1 MSASPPSQGGFRWVF
16 IIIMEKTSNLETRR
30 IWLFLIITFVIT
42 YAWTIGLIWPRV
54 LGRDAATLSQEE
66 QNINV
71 ALTAVLMFFPAL
83 GVLITRL
90 VTREGF
96 KNAMLCLNLKG
107 NVRYYLI
114 GWFGPMVLTLFGT
127 VLYFVVCPSAFSLA
141 SYQAQMATVPL
152 PETLFWVVQALLMLI
167 APLLNLV
174 PCFGE
179 EWGWRGYLLPKVAT
193 RMKFLPT
200 VLLTGFI
207 WGIWHAPIIVAGHN
221 YGMSYPGYPWWGII
235 AMCLFCIVV
244 GTLFSYITL
253 KTKSCWPAVFAHGML
268 NGTASIGVIFLADP
282 MGYDRFVGPVP
293 TGIIGAAAY
302 ILVAVWIVYKMCRE
316 EA

>member
-1 MSASPPSQGGFRWVF
+1 MKQK
-16 IIIMEKTSNLETRR
+16 ESNLELRR
-30 IWLFLIITFVIT
+30 IALFLIITFVMT
-42 YAWTIGLIWPRV
+42 YAWTMCLIWPRV
-54 LGRDAATLSQEE
+54 LGRDAATLTAEE
-66 QNINV
+66 TIVNT

-96 KNAMLCLNLKG
+96 KNAMVRLNLKG

-114 GWFGPMVLTLFGT
+114 GWFGPMVLTILGT
-127 VLYFVVCPSAFSLA
+127 VLYFLLFPSEFTTATLDAQLA
-141 SYQAQMATVPL
+141 AMPIPPAMFWAT
-152 PETLFWVVQALLMLI
+152 QALLMMV

-174 PCFGE
+174 TCFGE
-179 EWGWRGYLLPKVAT
+179 EWGWRGYLLPKVAE

-200 VLLTGFI
+200 VLLTGLV
-207 WGIWHAPIIVAGHN
+207 WGIWHAPVIVAGHN
-221 YGMSYPGYPWWGII
+221 YGMQYPGYPWWGII
-235 AMCLFCIVV
+235 AMCAFCIVA

-253 KTKSCWPAVFAHGML
+253 KTRSCWPAVLAHGAL

-282 MGYDRFVGPVP
+282 MAYDRFVGPVP

-302 ILVAVWIVYKMCRE
+302 IVVAVWIVWRMHRE
-316 EA
+316 EINVVA

>member
-1 MSASPPSQGGFRWVF
+1 
-16 IIIMEKTSNLETRR
+16 MEKESKLEMRR
-30 IWLFLIITFVIT
+30 IWLFLIITFAMT

-54 LGRDAATLSQEE
+54 LGRDIATLPQEE
-66 QNINV
+66 QLINT
-71 ALTAVLMFFPAL
+71 ALTAVLMFFPAI

-90 VTREGF
+90 ITREGF
-96 KNAMLCLNLKG
+96 KNAMLRLNLKG

-114 GWFGPMVLTLFGT
+114 GWFGPFVLTLLGT
-127 VLYFVVCPSAFSLA
+127 LLYFVIFPSEFTLTT
-141 SYQAQMATVPL
+141 YRAQMATLPF
-152 PETLFWVVQALLMLI
+152 PETTFWVLQGMLMLI

-179 EWGWRGYLLPKVAT
+179 EWGWRGYLLPKVAE

-221 YGMSYPGYPWWGII
+221 YGMNYPGYPWWGII
-235 AMCLFCIVV
+235 AMCVFCIVV
-244 GTLFSYITL
+244 GTLFSYVTL
-253 KTKSCWPAVFAHGML
+253 KAKSYWPAVFAHGMM

-282 MGYDRFVGPVP
+282 MAYERFIGPVP

-302 ILVAVWIVYKMCRE
+302 IVAAVCIVWKYRD
-316 EA
+316 

>member
-1 MSASPPSQGGFRWVF
+1 
-16 IIIMEKTSNLETRR
+16 MEKENNLETRR
-30 IWLFLIITFVIT
+30 IWLFLIITFVMT

-54 LGRDAATLSQEE
+54 LGRDVATLSQEE
-66 QNINV
+66 QFINT

-96 KNAMLCLNLKG
+96 KNAMVRFNLKG

-114 GWFGPMVLTLFGT
+114 GWFGPFVLTLLGT
-127 VLYFVVCPSAFSLA
+127 LLYFVIFPSEFTLTT
-141 SYQAQMATVPL
+141 YLAQMATL
-152 PETLFWVVQALLMLI
+152 PVSPQLFWIVQLLLMMV

-179 EWGWRGYLLPKVAT
+179 EWGWRGYLLPKVAE

-207 WGIWHAPIIVAGHN
+207 WGVWHAPIIVAGHN

-235 AMCLFCIVV
+235 AMCVFCIVV
-244 GTLFSYITL
+244 GVLFSYISL
-253 KTKSCWPAVFAHGML
+253 KAKSCWPAVFAHGML

-282 MGYDRFVGPVP
+282 MAYDRFVGPVP

-302 ILVAVWIVYKMCRE
+302 IVAAVCIVWKYRD
-316 EA
+316 

>member
-1 MSASPPSQGGFRWVF
+1 M
-16 IIIMEKTSNLETRR
+16 MDKEKTLETRR
-30 IWLFLIITFVIT
+30 IWLFLIITFALT

-66 QNINV
+66 TLINT

-96 KNAMLCLNLKG
+96 KNAMVSFNFKG

-114 GWFGPMVLTLFGT
+114 GWFGPFVLTLLGAL
-127 VLYFVVCPSAFSLA
+127 LYFMVFPSEFTLD
-141 SYQAQMATVPL
+141 SYLTQMAAL
-152 PETLFWVVQALLMLI
+152 PVSPKLFWIVQLLLMMA
-167 APLLNLV
+167 APLLNV
-174 PCFGE
+174 VTCFGE
-179 EWGWRGYLLPKVAT
+179 EWGWRGYLLPKVAE

-200 VLLTGFI
+200 ILLTGFI

-221 YGMSYPGYPWWGII
+221 YGMDYPGYPWAGIV
-235 AMCLFCIVV
+235 AMCLLCVV
-244 GTLFSYITL
+244 LGTLFSYITL
-253 KTKSCWPAVFAHGML
+253 KTKSCWPAVFAHGMM

-282 MGYDRFVGPVP
+282 IAYDRFVGPVP

-302 ILVAVWIVYKMCRE
+302 IVMAVWIVCKMRE
-316 EA
+316 EGL

>member
-1 MSASPPSQGGFRWVF
+1 
-16 IIIMEKTSNLETRR
+16 MEKESKLETRR

-54 LGRDAATLSQEE
+54 LGRDAASLTAEETL
-66 QNINV
+66 INT
-71 ALTAVLMFFPAL
+71 ALTAVLMFFPAI

-96 KNAMLCLNLKG
+96 KNAMLRFNLKG

-114 GWFGPMVLTLFGT
+114 GWFGPMVLTILGA
-127 VLYFVVCPSAFSLA
+127 VLYFAVCPSEFTLTSYNAMMAAQPIPPAAFWAL
-141 SYQAQMATVPL
+141 Q
-152 PETLFWVVQALLMLI
+152 VVLI
-167 APLLNLV
+167 FMAPLLNLI

-179 EWGWRGYLLPKVAT
+179 EWGWRGYLLPKVAQ
-193 RMKFLPT
+193 RMKFIPT

-221 YGMSYPGYPWWGII
+221 YGMNYPGYPWWGII
-235 AMCLFCIVV
+235 AMCVFCIVV

-253 KTKSCWPAVFAHGML
+253 KAKSCWPAVFAHGAL
-268 NGTASIGVIFLADP
+268 NGTASIGVLFLADP
-282 MGYDRFVGPVP
+282 MAYDRFVGPVP

-302 ILVAVWIVYKMCRE
+302 IIVAVWIVLRFKD
-316 EA
+316 

>member
-1 MSASPPSQGGFRWVF
+1 
-16 IIIMEKTSNLETRR
+16 MEKENNLETRR
-30 IWLFLIITFVIT
+30 IWLFLIITFVMT
-42 YAWTIGLIWPRV
+42 YAWTIGIIWPRV
-54 LGRDAATLSQEE
+54 LGRDVATLSQEE
-66 QNINV
+66 QFINTT
-71 ALTAVLMFFPAL
+71 LTAVLMFFPAI

-90 VTREGF
+90 ITREGF
-96 KNAMLCLNLKG
+96 KNAMLRLNLKG

-114 GWFGPMVLTLFGT
+114 GWFGPFVLTLLGT
-127 VLYFVVCPSAFSLA
+127 LLYFVIFPSEFTLTT
-141 SYQAQMATVPL
+141 YRAQMATL
-152 PETLFWVVQALLMLI
+152 PFSETTFWVLQGMLMLI

-179 EWGWRGYLLPKVAT
+179 EWGWRGYLLPKVAE

-221 YGMSYPGYPWWGII
+221 YGMNYPGYPWWGII
-235 AMCLFCIVV
+235 AMCVFCIVV
-244 GTLFSYITL
+244 GTLFSYVTL
-253 KTKSCWPAVFAHGML
+253 KAKSCWPAVFAHGMM

-282 MGYDRFVGPVP
+282 MAYERFIGPVP

-302 ILVAVWIVYKMCRE
+302 IVAAVCIVWKYRD
-316 EA
+316 

>member
-1 MSASPPSQGGFRWVF
+1 
-16 IIIMEKTSNLETRR
+16 MEKENKLETRR
-30 IWLFLIITFVIT
+30 IWLFLLITFAMT
-42 YAWTIGLIWPRV
+42 YVWTIALIWPRT
-54 LGRDAATLSQEE
+54 LGRDAASFTTEETL
-66 QNINV
+66 INT
-71 ALTAVLMFFPAL
+71 ALTAMLMFFPAI

-96 KNAMLCLNLKG
+96 KNAMLRFNLKG
-107 NVRYYLI
+107 NVRYYLL
-114 GWFGPMVLTLFGT
+114 GWFGPMALTIFGAI
-127 VLYFVVCPSAFSLA
+127 LYFVVCPSEFILTT
-141 SYQAQMATVPL
+141 YHTQMAAQPMS
-152 PETLFWVVQALLMLI
+152 EAAFWVLQVVLMCM

-179 EWGWRGYLLPKVAT
+179 EWGWRGYLVPKVAQ

-221 YGMSYPGYPWWGII
+221 YGMNYPGYPWWGII
-235 AMCLFCIVV
+235 AMCVFCIVC

-268 NGTASIGVIFLADP
+268 NGTASIGVLFLSNP
-282 MGYDRFVGPVP
+282 MVYDRFVGPVP
-293 TGIIGAAAY
+293 TGIIGVAAY
-302 ILVAVWIVYKMCRE
+302 IVVAVWIVFKMRSE
-316 EA
+316 

>member
-1 MSASPPSQGGFRWVF
+1 M
-16 IIIMEKTSNLETRR
+16 KTTNNLETRR
-30 IWLFLIITFVIT
+30 IWLFLLITFAMT

-54 LGRDAATLSQEE
+54 LGRDAASFTTEETL
-66 QNINV
+66 INT
-71 ALTAVLMFFPAL
+71 ALTAVLMFFPAI

-96 KNAMLCLNLKG
+96 KNVMFRLNLKG
-107 NVRYYLI
+107 NVRYYLM
-114 GWFGPMVLTLFGT
+114 GWFGPMVLTLLGA
-127 VLYFVVCPSAFSLA
+127 VIYFAVCPSEFTLT
-141 SYQAQMATVPL
+141 SYHAMMATQPI
-152 PETLFWVVQALLMLI
+152 PPAAFWALQVVLMLM
-167 APLLNLV
+167 APLLNLI

-179 EWGWRGYLLPKVAT
+179 EWGWRGYLLPKVAQ

-221 YGMSYPGYPWWGII
+221 YGMNYPGYPWWGII
-235 AMCLFCIVV
+235 AMCLFCIVG

-253 KTKSCWPAVFAHGML
+253 KAKSCWPAVFAHGAL
-268 NGTASIGVIFLADP
+268 NGTASIGVLFLADP
-282 MGYDRFVGPVP
+282 MAYDRFIGPVP

-302 ILVAVWIVYKMCRE
+302 IVVAVWIVWKMRKE
-316 EA
+316 

>member
-1 MSASPPSQGGFRWVF
+1 MRDYSIYKQ
-16 IIIMEKTSNLETRR
+16 INKIMEKTNKLETRR

-54 LGRDAATLSQEE
+54 LGRDATTFTTEETLV
-66 QNINV
+66 NT

-96 KNAMLCLNLKG
+96 KNSMLRLNLKG

-114 GWFGPMVLTLFGT
+114 GWFGPMVLTLLGA
-127 VLYFVVCPSAFSLA
+127 VLYFVVCPSAFSLSA
-141 SYQAQMATVPL
+141 YQAQMAAVPL
-152 PETLFWVVQALLMLI
+152 PEMLFWIIQALLMLI

-174 PCFGE
+174 ACFGE
-179 EWGWRGYLLPKVAT
+179 EWGWRGYLLPKVAA

-207 WGIWHAPIIVAGHN
+207 WGLWHAPIIVAGHN
-221 YGMSYPGYPWWGII
+221 YGMDYPGYPWAGIA

-244 GTLFSYITL
+244 GVLFSYITL

-282 MGYDRFVGPVP
+282 MAYDRFVGPVP

-302 ILVAVWIVYKMCRE
+302 ILVAVWIVWKMRRE
-316 EA
+316 EEL